1 MKLLTFTPTQ
11 LRQIEERIA
20 EARRQGIMEGRRLAE
35 IEFKERTCDS
45 DRQQF
50 LREQEY
56 RFKAIDAMAH
66 ALKAMADV
74 VEPRRV

>member
-1 MKLLTFTPTQ
+1 MQ
-11 LRQIEERIA
+11 
-20 EARRQGIMEGRRLAE
+20 ARHQGILEGRRLAE
-35 IEFKERTCDS
+35 AELKVRSGHEE
-45 DRQQF
+45 RQQA

-74 VEPRRV
+74 AEPRRV